1 MTSLSSQSR
10 TALGIAAAALSAVAF
25 GIAAFIIGPAFE
37 PWGTVIEI
45 VPVAV
50 CLGFAV
56 WSMRETGR
64 NIEAVA
70 AVCAEAFRGNLE
82 PRVLGKRDGGQLGA
96 LQKSVND
103 MLDIVDA
110 YVRESSASMEYV
122 SRGKTFRKVL
132 TRGLPGAFANGAT
145 VMNAG
150 TDSMDR
156 RVGALAKFAE
166 EFGSRMERVAGNL
179 AGAANEL
186 GNDAQAMSGAAEET
200 TKQSH
205 AVAAASEQASANVQT
220 VASAAE
226 ELSASILEINRQVTD
241 SNGVTNRAVEEAERT
256 NSQIRNLA
264 EAGKRI
270 GEVVKLISE
279 IASQTNLLALNATI
293 EAARA
298 GEAGKGFAVVA
309 SEVKSLANQTAR
321 ATEEIAAKIAEM
333 QAATDTSVEA
343 VESIGRTIARIND
356 IATGIAAAVD
366 EQGASTREIAR
377 NVLEASAGTAEVSSN
392 VSGISD
398 AAAGTGRAAGRVRDA
413 SDRIAGEVG
422 TLRSEVAK
430 FLGDLKAS

>member
-1 MTSLSSQSR
+1 
-10 TALGIAAAALSAVAF
+10 LGIAAAALSAVAF

-64 NIEAVA
+64 NIEVVA

-156 RVGALAKFAE
+156 RVGALARFAE

-179 AGAANEL
+179 AGAANAL

-309 SEVKSLANQTAR
+309 S
-321 ATEEIAAKIAEM
+321 
-333 QAATDTSVEA
+333 
-343 VESIGRTIARIND
+343 
-356 IATGIAAAVD
+356 
-366 EQGASTREIAR
+366 
-377 NVLEASAGTAEVSSN
+377 
-392 VSGISD
+392 
-398 AAAGTGRAAGRVRDA
+398 
-413 SDRIAGEVG
+413 
-422 TLRSEVAK
+422 
-430 FLGDLKAS
+430 